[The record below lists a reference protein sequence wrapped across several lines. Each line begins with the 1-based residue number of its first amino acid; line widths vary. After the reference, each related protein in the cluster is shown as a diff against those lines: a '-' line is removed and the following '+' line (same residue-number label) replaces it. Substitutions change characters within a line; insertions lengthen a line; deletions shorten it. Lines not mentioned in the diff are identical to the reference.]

1 MRTSTISVLV
11 SSNGLQLHKVFIVGD
26 IRVAL
31 SMHFHMAEQKPYL
44 LALPKVDLS
53 NCACSFCVCIYQIG
67 ELTAR
72 DLELFRRHLIMHH
85 GLTQDPPA

>member
-1 MRTSTISVLV
+1 
-11 SSNGLQLHKVFIVGD
+11 
-26 IRVAL
+26 
-31 SMHFHMAEQKPYL
+31 MHFNMVERKPYL

-53 NCACSFCVCIYQIG
+53 SCDCSFCVCIYQIG